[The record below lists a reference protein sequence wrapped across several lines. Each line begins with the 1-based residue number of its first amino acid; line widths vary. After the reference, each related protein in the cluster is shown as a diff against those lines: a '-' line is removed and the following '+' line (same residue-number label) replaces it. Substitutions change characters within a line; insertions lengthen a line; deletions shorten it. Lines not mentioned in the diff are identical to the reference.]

1 MNEISIPHNIFEKTM
16 PIAKSRAIQYKKG
29 PVRISAPSSSYN
41 SRSSSS
47 SSSASSSDDNE
58 DSSNAKIGKK
68 RTSSYSN
75 NHRPSS
81 KRRVNNDDDDV
92 EMCEAQE
99 EPKSFIDKVR
109 LDKEKKLNANKS
121 RAPAAVAFSAPSSS
135 TSPER
140 TKLSMSDYRAS
151 RGLPPATSSRGVPPS
166 RQPSNAGSSS
176 LFINRKRP
184 VASVSN
190 NRDCS
195 LIKYLL
201 DDLNF

>member
-1 MNEISIPHNIFEKTM
+1 M
-16 PIAKSRAIQYKKG
+16 PIAKSKAIQYKKG
-29 PVRISAPSSSYN
+29 PVRISAPSNSYN
-41 SRSSSS
+41 SRSSQS

-58 DSSNAKIGKK
+58 DSSNAKTGEK
-68 RTSSYSN
+68 RTSSHSN

-81 KRRVNNDDDDV
+81 RRKVDDDV
-92 EMCEAQE
+92 EMREAQE

-121 RAPAAVAFSAPSSS
+121 RASTAVSFSAPSSS
-135 TSPER
+135 TSSER

-151 RGLPPATSSRGVPPS
+151 RGLPPAAPSRGVPPP
-166 RQPSNAGSSS
+166 RQSSSASSSS

-190 NRDCS
+190 NRDCC
-195 LIKYLL
+195 LIKCLI
-201 DDLNF
+201 NTSKF

>member
-29 PVRISAPSSSYN
+29 PVRISAPSSSYH
-41 SRSSSS
+41 SRSSSSSS

-68 RTSSYSN
+68 RTSSHSN

-81 KRRVNNDDDDV
+81 KRRVDDDDV

-151 RGLPPATSSRGVPPS
+151 RGLPPATSSRGMPPS

-190 NRDCS
+190 NRNCS

-201 DDLNF
+201 DALNF